1 MYNTIDNERK
11 NNIIE
16 SLKEYHEENASIIY
30 DIFERFKDEI
40 DFTRL
45 TNLIKNQEYIMLL
58 VVRCLYW

>member
-30 DIFERFKDEI
+30 DIFEKLYQDNKITDVKFLDV
-40 DFTRL
+40 L
-45 TNLIKNQEYIMLL
+45 EYKA
-58 VVRCLYW
+58 

>member
-58 VVRCLYW
+58 VVRCLY